1 MRSDVED
8 SRWLTADGLHFWCS
22 FVLWLSVGRFLRLAA
37 IAYVVLCGYINCTVV
52 AEDIETMSEG
62 LLAVA

>member
-1 MRSDVED
+1 M
-8 SRWLTADGLHFWCS
+8 
-22 FVLWLSVGRFLRLAA
+22 LWLSVGRFLRLAA